1 MNEKALSCANFV
13 DSRRERKIVDGCMMR
28 YLIPWFFEGS
38 GTSSGSTSCVVR
50 MQVLLLLNTSFVLSS
65 SSAPVLAQRHVQ
77 LLDHFSFQEVDRIS
91 AAEELH
97 VLPGFHSH
105 HAIYV

>member
-1 MNEKALSCANFV
+1 
-13 DSRRERKIVDGCMMR
+13 
-28 YLIPWFFEGS
+28 
-38 GTSSGSTSCVVR
+38 
-50 MQVLLLLNTSFVLSS
+50 MQVLLLLNFSFVLSS

-97 VLPGFHSH
+97 VLPAEGGKKIRRIRFRFG
-105 HAIYV
+105 ILRK

>member
-1 MNEKALSCANFV
+1 
-13 DSRRERKIVDGCMMR
+13 MMR

-38 GTSSGSTSCVVR
+38 GTSSGSGSSSCVVR
-50 MQVLLLLNTSFVLSS
+50 MQVLLLLNFSFVLSS
-65 SSAPVLAQRHVQ
+65 SPAPALVQRHVQ
-77 LLDHFSFQEVDRIS
+77 LLDRFSFQEVDRIA